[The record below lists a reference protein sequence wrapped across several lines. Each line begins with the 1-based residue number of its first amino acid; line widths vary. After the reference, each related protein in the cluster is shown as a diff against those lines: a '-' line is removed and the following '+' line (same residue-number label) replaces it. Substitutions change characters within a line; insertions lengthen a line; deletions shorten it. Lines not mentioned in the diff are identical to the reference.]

1 MAISFTKSF
10 TIPLMLTICST
21 ILRFGRSYDYPAAF
35 NFGDSNSDTGELV
48 AAQGFSLSLPYGQS
62 YFNTPSSGRFSN
74 GRLIVD
80 FISKISNTPYSL
92 FAFHVSNNFW
102 CP

>member
-1 MAISFTKSF
+1 
-10 TIPLMLTICST
+10 MLTICST